1 MFITSSQFPH
11 TPTREQPKGN
21 SITELTFIP
30 YKLMEL
36 TPESTWKQFSVALAR
51 KLMTLSHGFNNEQVK
66 EESLKEALILT
77 THVWSKQRL
86 EAVVN
91 ESTSDDEDLA
101 ADFLEENSDHNITDM
116 NREEILIT
124 ATKLGWERDPEP
136 TDEELTNYGEP
147 PITLNEMHSK
157 AHKQHIA
164 LHS

>member
-1 MFITSSQFPH
+1 MNISNPFPH

-21 SITELTFIP
+21 SITETTSIP

-51 KLMTLSHGFNNEQVK
+51 KLMTLSHGFNNDQVK

-91 ESTSDDEDLA
+91 ESTSDDEDRA

-136 TDEELTNYGEP
+136 TDAELTNYGEP
-147 PITLNEMHSK
+147 PITLNEMHTK
-157 AHKQHIA
+157 AWNDHVS
-164 LHS
+164 LHT

>member
-1 MFITSSQFPH
+1 MNISNPFPH

-21 SITELTFIP
+21 SITETTSIP

-51 KLMTLSHGFNNEQVK
+51 KLMTLSHGFNNDQVK

-77 THVWSKQRL
+77 THVWAKQRL

-136 TDEELTNYGEP
+136 TDEELTNYGET